1 MAQEELE
8 RLIGR
13 AILDPEFRKRLLVD
27 PETAIQK
34 EGFDLTPE
42 EVELVKSVDK
52 DKAETLAEE
61 IGATPEAAWK

>member
-8 RLIGR
+8 RLVGR
-13 AILDPEFRKRLLVD
+13 AILDPKFRERLLAD
-27 PETAIQK
+27 PEKAIQD

-52 DKAETLAEE
+52 ERAETLAEE
-61 IGATPEAAWK
+61 IGAIPESTWK

>member
-13 AILDPEFRKRLLVD
+13 AVLDPEFRERLLVD
-27 PETAIQK
+27 PEKAIQE

-42 EVELVKSVDK
+42 EVDLVKSVDK
-52 DKAETLAEE
+52 EKAETLAEE
-61 IGATPEAAWK
+61 IGAAPGATWK